1 MSPKTSLEIQKRT
14 ISLYQEGLSIDKIRK
29 KLGIGKNNVHRI
41 LKRHN
46 VKIRTKGGR
55 YKLSIDQKKEIKKL
69 YESGVNSGVLC
80 KQFGCAYS
88 TLRSAIKELGGKTTR
103 CGCQK
108 KELTKEDIDDIIF
121 LYKSGYSQ
129 TKIANKYGMGQSTIS
144 SLLIKN
150 NISIRKN
157 RGKYGNMYNGGRHL
171 NNQGYV
177 LVLLDNNDP
186 YYCMTN
192 SSSYVLEHRL
202 VMARFLGRPLTKN
215 ETVHHVDG
223 NRTNNKIENLQL
235 RHGQHGKGVC
245 CKCLDCGSFN
255 VKITHV

>member
-14 ISLYQEGLSIDKIRK
+14 ISLYQEGLSIDKIRE

-108 KELTKEDIDDIIF
+108 KELTKKDIDNIIQ

-129 TKIANKYGMGQSTIS
+129 KKIGTLYNLQQCTIS
-144 SLLIKN
+144 SLLKKN
-150 NISIRKN
+150 KINTR
-157 RGKYGNMYNGGRHL
+157 YNKGENHSNYKGGRL
-171 NNQGYV
+171 LTSGGYI

-192 SSSYVLEHRL
+192 SLSYVLEHRL
-202 VMARFLGRPLTKN
+202 VMAKFLGRPLTKN
-215 ETVHHVDG
+215 ETVHHIDG
-223 NRTNNKIENLQL
+223 DRTNNKIDNLQL
-235 RHGQHGKGVC
+235 RHGKHGKGTC
-245 CKCLDCGSFN
+245 YKCLNCGSFN
-255 VKITHV
+255 VKNVHV